1 MHQSNKERHTMATL
15 HEAELFG
22 MSAAMS
28 SKAERKVPAEY
39 DTDRLRDA
47 CLGAYDRMQQSLR
60 GCVPAPPGPPAA
72 SKITEADSPAR
83 KCKVKQEAEA
93 EPEPPPQPS
102 KRSMLAILEGSL
114 A

>member
-1 MHQSNKERHTMATL
+1 
-15 HEAELFG
+15 

-47 CLGAYDRMQQSLR
+47 WLGAYDRMQQSLR
-60 GCVPAPPGPPAA
+60 GCIPAPPGPPAA
-72 SKITEADSPAR
+72 PKITDAEHSVR
-83 KCKVKQEAEA
+83 KRKVKQETEA
-93 EPEPPPQPS
+93 DPEPPPPPG
-102 KRSMLAILEGSL
+102 KRSMLEILEGSL

>member
-1 MHQSNKERHTMATL
+1 MATFQD
-15 HEAELFG
+15 AELSG

-47 CLGAYDRMQQSLR
+47 WLGAYDRMQQSLR
-60 GCVPAPPGPPAA
+60 GCIPAPPEPPAA
-72 SKITEADSPAR
+72 PKITDAERPVR
-83 KCKVKQEAEA
+83 KRKMKQEAEA
-93 EPEPPPQPS
+93 DPEPPPPPG
-102 KRSMLAILEGSL
+102 KRSMLDILERSI